1 MARPQY
7 NKGFSL
13 ASVMVGVAIVGI
25 VAVGTLS
32 LFENMT
38 KSQNMADFRTQR
50 DVLVEEIRAHLSDT
64 QACRATFGSISL
76 LTNGHTEAITQ
87 IRNADNSVK
96 WMTATPYSSNTYRI
110 SNLVFN
116 YTPGTTATNPST
128 ATANLMVQLQ
138 AIKKVAGI
146 NVSDPKFINISIK
159 RNPTTGA
166 MLECIASA
174 KMSDGIWQRSNNVND
189 IFYASGNVGV
199 GSALPQSTFEIYR
212 TGTSPKLTI
221 WNPEEQSVF
230 FEMAGTGGVGGAE
243 GFEIEY
249 TNSGDTYFRNRWNN
263 GILGNMYF
271 QTSTSI
277 GTLQRPLTLTWDG
290 NVGVGTTTPQTKLE
304 VAGEMK
310 IQSTGAPCS
319 PTIEGSIRYI
329 AATKIFEGCN
339 GTAWIPLGGGNP
351 GGLCPPGYRDYGSI
365 TASGEKVCAVDPG
378 SSCFTSTT
386 KIRMQDG
393 TNRSIA
399 EVVPGQQVASASGFG
414 NQVIAVEKV
423 LLAQRPLVGFNDEE
437 PFFTPEHPFQT
448 KQGWKSFWP
457 EETYREH
464 GFRVQD
470 ILKVGDQVLK
480 DGQWIAVDSVRS
492 QSGLS
497 FQVVYNLVLDGDHTY
512 WANGYLVHN
521 KH

>member
-1 MARPQY
+1 MHPGQKFFKDSNR
-7 NKGFSL
+7 GFSL

-50 DVLVEEIRAHLSDT
+50 DVLVEEIRSHLSDT
-64 QACRATFGSISL
+64 QACRATLGSISL
-76 LTNGHTEAITQ
+76 LTDGHSEAITQ
-87 IRNADNSVK
+87 IRNADNSPK
-96 WMTATPYSSNTYRI
+96 WITATPYSSNTYRI
-110 SNLVFN
+110 SSLVFN
-116 YTPGTTATNPST
+116 YTPGTSPTNPST

-138 AIKKVAGI
+138 ALKKVAGV
-146 NVSDPKFINISIK
+146 NVSDPKYINISIK

-174 KMSDGIWQRSNNVND
+174 KMSDGIWQHSTNVND
-189 IFYASGNVGV
+189 IFYSGGLVGIGTSNPSFPLVVQNNGGGINTISAVFQATTANGACALYRDDGTTIASGLCSQANDL
-199 GSALPQSTFEIYR
+199 SAWSNNLER
-212 TGTSPKLTI
+212 
-221 WNPEEQSVF
+221 
-230 FEMAGTGGVGGAE
+230 
-243 GFEIEY
+243 
-249 TNSGDTYFRNRWNN
+249 FR
-263 GILGNMYF
+263 IT
-271 QTSTSI
+271 Q
-277 GTLQRPLTLTWDG
+277 DG
-290 NVGVGTTTPQTKLE
+290 NVGVGTTAPQAKLE
-304 VAGEMK
+304 VVGEMK
-310 IQSTGAPCS
+310 IQSTGVPCS
-319 PTIEGSIRYI
+319 PAIEGSIRYI
-329 AATKIFEGCN
+329 ATTKIFEGCN
-339 GTAWIPLGGGNP
+339 GTTWIPLGGGNP
-351 GGLCPPGYRDYGSI
+351 GATCPPGYRDYGSI

-378 SSCFTSTT
+378 SSCFTATT

-393 TNRSIA
+393 TYRSIA
-399 EVVPGQQVASASGFG
+399 EVVPGQRVASASGQG
-414 NQVIAVEKV
+414 NQVLNVEKV
-423 LLAQRPLVGFNDEE
+423 LLAQRPLVGLNDDE

-448 KQGWKSFWP
+448 AQGWKSFWP

-470 ILKVGDQVLK
+470 ILQLGDQVLK
-480 DGQWIAVDSVRS
+480 EGQWIAVQSVRS